1 MKYYIVFIN
10 KLDGFK
16 VVVVASYDDYDE
28 QQKAIEKYNRRLST
42 YGFDWL
48 GIPQVEYH
56 EIQAISEVSW
66 NGTSNP

>member
-16 VVVVASYDDYDE
+16 VVAVTSYDDYDD
-28 QQKAIEKYNRRLST
+28 QQKAIEKYNKRLST

-48 GIPQVEYH
+48 GFPQVEYH
-56 EIQAISEVSW
+56 EIQAISEV
-66 NGTSNP
+66 N

>member
-16 VVVVASYDDYDE
+16 VVAVSSYEDYDD
-28 QQKAIEKYNRRLST
+28 QQKAIEEYNRRLST

-56 EIQAISEVSW
+56 EIQAISEV
-66 NGTSNP
+66 N